1 MSVELP
7 VRTDIIVYYNL
18 PDNIRLS
25 IRFFQ
30 HSDVLW
36 LEERISRLGIYLRTN
51 TFPWTIFRKQHIVNI
66 LCDHKY
72 ARLLGDIIHFLKQ
85 SCSACNDFNYM
96 PFTVSKTVCSNSTI
110 SVNIISR
117 YRNMRK
123 ITTFVALFV

>member
-1 MSVELP
+1 MKSKSQNFVE
-7 VRTDIIVYYNL
+7 N
-18 PDNIRLS
+18 NIRLS

-30 HSDVLW
+30 HSDVLR
-36 LEERISRLGIYLRTN
+36 LEERISRLGIYLPAN

-72 ARLLGDIIHFLKQ
+72 ARLLGDIIHFSKQ
-85 SCSACNDFNYM
+85 SCSACNDFNYIVSYM

-110 SVNIISR
+110 LVNIIFW

-123 ITTFVALFV
+123 ITTCVALFV